1 MSVSK
6 TTHVTKHDHESVYE
20 DDLSPQVQSDQTSDF
35 YPTERNR
42 QYPTY
47 TQLQKMRKAR
57 LAAVKA
63 QEIAEGTYQPSSWE
77 ILRKKIPQMI
87 AERRQARMEA
97 REDEQA
103 SRADD
108 AAENTP
114 ALTESPAESA
124 VEQHTPLADDAI
136 DDKPDNVVPIKRN
149 KHADVLAAL
158 KAKKTRPAATPTESE
173 ALEAET
179 ETAAENREAGVTT
192 PSPVTDV
199 NEPQETSASV
209 DRHEMEPFTAAS
221 TARPPA
227 SLPVARSDYPTA
239 AWGSLAVLVQDVSR
253 CVQVSH
259 AMVGGVLIAVL
270 STLLQMFF
278 NVSIRA
284 KDGGMPISLNVFLIA
299 DSGERKSSTVR
310 AITEPVLAALRK
322 CTDSRRQMLVQD
334 VTVDGLVVALIERHP
349 ALFLLVLEAAAL
361 FSSHA
366 MSKDNLMRF
375 LGIFSSLF
383 SGEPVSR
390 TRVAEHHYAED
401 RRLNTLIIGQPA
413 VANEFLSSDLVMKQ
427 GLGNR
432 FLYDT
437 PPSLRGSR
445 QYVETE
451 LADHPAYQ
459 EFCDRVAVIA
469 QRPIVIDELSGGI
482 SPTVIRTSPEAKV
495 IWVEHYNQM
504 EEQSYDGGPLATHAG
519 YASRFPEQTLRLAG
533 VLTLVDDIEAREI
546 TADAMER
553 AITLSS
559 YYLTRA
565 IDLFTKAPANND
577 ESHAQELLSWMREK
591 QQEFGLD
598 AIPVRMIYKNGPR
611 CARPSKRTRELIAI
625 LVERGEIVKND
636 DLIRYGRNEKS
647 SENYAIVA

>member
-1 MSVSK
+1 MS
-6 TTHVTKHDHESVYE
+6 
-20 DDLSPQVQSDQTSDF
+20 
-35 YPTERNR
+35 
-42 QYPTY
+42 
-47 TQLQKMRKAR
+47 A
-57 LAAVKA
+57 
-63 QEIAEGTYQPSSWE
+63 
-77 ILRKKIPQMI
+77 KK
-87 AERRQARMEA
+87 
-97 REDEQA
+97 
-103 SRADD
+103 
-108 AAENTP
+108 
-114 ALTESPAESA
+114 
-124 VEQHTPLADDAI
+124 VEQEHANNDSPVFEHTTGI
-136 DDKPDNVVPIKRN
+136 DDKADNVVPIQKNRHASILAALAAKKKSTADLHETTFANDDVGDTTTSLLDSETKEPAEALRLVEKTARKEVVAVSAEN
-149 KHADVLAAL
+149 KHAAF
-158 KAKKTRPAATPTESE
+158 
-173 ALEAET
+173 
-179 ETAAENREAGVTT
+179 
-192 PSPVTDV
+192 
-199 NEPQETSASV
+199 SAV
-209 DRHEMEPFTAAS
+209 QHA
-221 TARPPA
+221 
-227 SLPVARSDYPTA
+227 YPTA
-239 AWGSLAVLVQDVSR
+239 AWGSLADLVENVSS

-259 AMVGGVLIAVL
+259 AMVGGVLISVL

-284 KDGGMPISLNVFLIA
+284 KDSGMPISLNVFLIA

-469 QRPIVIDELSGGI
+469 QRPIMIDELSGGI
-482 SPTVIRTSPEAKV
+482 SPTVIRTSPAAKV

-504 EEQSYDGGPLATHAG
+504 EEQSCEGGPLATHAG
-519 YASRFPEQTLRLAG
+519 YASRFAEQTLRLAG

-625 LVERGEIVKND
+625 LLERGEIVKND

>member
-6 TTHVTKHDHESVYE
+6 TTHVTKHDHEGVYE

-35 YPTERNR
+35 YPNERNR

-136 DDKPDNVVPIKRN
+136 DETRDNVVPIKRN

-158 KAKKTRPAATPTESE
+158 KAKKARPAATPTESE
-173 ALEAET
+173 ALEP

-227 SLPVARSDYPTA
+227 SLPVTRSDYPTA

-322 CTDSRRQMLVQD
+322 CNDSRRQMLVQD
-334 VTVDGLVVALIERHP
+334 VTVDGLVVGLIERHP
-349 ALFLLVLEAAAL
+349 AQFLLVLEAAAL

-366 MSKDNLMRF
+366 MSKENLMRF

-401 RRLNTLIIGQPA
+401 RRLNTLIIGQFA
-413 VANEFLSSDLVMKQ
+413 VANEYLSSDMVMKQ
-427 GLGNR
+427 GFGNR

-437 PPSLRGSR
+437 LPSLRGSR

-469 QRPIVIDELSGGI
+469 QRPIVIDELTGGI
-482 SPTVIRTSPEAKV
+482 SPTVIRTSPEAKEL
-495 IWVEHYNQM
+495 WVKHYNQM
-504 EEQSYDGGPLATHAG
+504 EEQSCEGGPLATHAG
-519 YASRFPEQTLRLAG
+519 YSSRFAEQTLRLAG

-546 TADAMER
+546 TADAMQR
-553 AITLSS
+553 AIELSN
-559 YYLTRA
+559 YYLARA
-565 IDLFTKAPANND
+565 LDLFTKAPANND